1 MKLIGILRGAEF
13 SPNMMDSDAAI
24 LQAVATELRNR
35 GHEVETMSEQEFV
48 STYSLNINKVCGTDR
63 IFGMYRRADTLAL
76 LRRMETECDIL
87 CINPVSG
94 IEDSSRVRL
103 TNLFR
108 KMNIPMPASWIL
120 PSEANLPLKYP
131 AWMKRGEGCAQEKDD
146 VMYVEDEMAAARALQ
161 QFRERGLGDAI
172 VACEHLEGDLVKFYG
187 VEGTSFFHWSYASE
201 AHSKF
206 GLEARNGAAKG
217 FKFSV
222 DALKELADKAAQVL
236 HLPIYGGDCVVSSE
250 GNISIIDFNDWP
262 SFSRCREDA
271 SKAIA
276 TRILK

>member
-13 SPNMMDSDAAI
+13 SPNMTDSDAAI
-24 LQAVATELRNR
+24 LQAVATELRQR
-35 GHEVETMSEQEFV
+35 GHEVETMSEQDFV
-48 STYSLNINKVCGTDR
+48 SAYRSNINKVCGTDR

-76 LRRMETECDIL
+76 LRRIEAECDIP
-87 CINPVSG
+87 CINPVRG
-94 IEDSSRVRL
+94 IEDSSRVQLIRI
-103 TNLFR
+103 FR
-108 KMNIPMPASWIL
+108 KMHILMPESWIL
-120 PSEANLPLKYP
+120 PLEAKLPLKYP

-146 VMYVEDEMAAARALQ
+146 VVYVEDEMMAARAMQ

-172 VACEHLEGDLVKFYG
+172 VACEHMEGDLVKFYG

-201 AHSKF
+201 SHSKF

-222 DALKELADKAAQVL
+222 DALKEMADKAAQVL
-236 HLPIYGGDCVVSSE
+236 QLPIYGGDCVVSSE

-276 TRILK
+276 DRILL